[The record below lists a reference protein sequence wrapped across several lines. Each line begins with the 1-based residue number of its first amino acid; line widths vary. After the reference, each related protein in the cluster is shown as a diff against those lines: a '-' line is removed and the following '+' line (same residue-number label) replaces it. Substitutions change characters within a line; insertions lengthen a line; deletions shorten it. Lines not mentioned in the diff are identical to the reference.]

1 MFQENLNNEKM
12 KKNSQKEKMEK
23 KKESLKEILSQL
35 GDTLDIQS
43 IHKFIN
49 DEIRTSRKK
58 LLKKD
63 LIEMEKEYF
72 PRLLEIH
79 KNIKEVIGEEEAK
92 IGKEELEKILIKS
105 EEMLA
110 KELAHNIQKKF

>member
-1 MFQENLNNEKM
+1 
-12 KKNSQKEKMEK
+12 
-23 KKESLKEILSQL
+23 
-35 GDTLDIQS
+35 
-43 IHKFIN
+43 
-49 DEIRTSRKK
+49 
-58 LLKKD
+58 
-63 LIEMEKEYF
+63 MEKEYF